1 MWAGF
6 LSSLLL
12 VTVAEFGD
20 KTFFTPLI
28 LAMRHPRRWV
38 FLGTWLALA
47 MMNLLAVGTG
57 QVLFKLL
64 PPLGVRVLSS
74 GVFAVFGLRMLWQA
88 CRMPPQQAL
97 PEEEEA
103 LRQVMQAE
111 AKGVGRGGVRAIVW
125 EAFSLIA
132 LAEFGD
138 KTQIATVSL
147 AATHPGFSVWAGAT
161 LGHGLMV
168 GLAVVGGR
176 FLAAHISERAVHW
189 VGGGLFLVFA
199 LLTGWELLGSGI
211 S

>member
-6 LSSLLL
+6 ASSLLL

-47 MMNLLAVGTG
+47 VMTLLAVVAGK
-57 QVLFKLL
+57 VLFKLL
-64 PPLGVRVLSS
+64 PPLGVRVLSA
-74 GVFAVFGLRMLWQA
+74 GVFAAFGLRMLWQA
-88 CRMPPQQAL
+88 YKMTPQQEKE
-97 PEEEEA
+97 EEEEA
-103 LRQVMQAE
+103 LRLVEQAE
-111 AKGVGRGGVRAIVW
+111 EKGAGRGGAWAIVW
-125 EAFSLIA
+125 EAFSLTA